1 MDRIILLPDHIKHL
15 IAAGEV
21 VEGPFSVVKELVEN
35 SLDAGAT
42 EIDVQV
48 WDSGLKKISVR
59 DNGCG
64 IRSSDIS
71 MAIMEHATSKLGEIT
86 ALDSISTYGFRGEAL
101 SSIAS
106 ISDMV
111 ILSKRRDEER
121 GARLES
127 VYGSVE
133 VSGYMGPPGT
143 TVIAENL
150 FNNVPARKKFLKAKE
165 TELRNIRETLLKIS
179 LAAHRTAFTFDV
191 DGKRQVTL
199 HAADKTGD
207 RINQVFGKGILD
219 NLYFEEL
226 CDLKARVSGFLSR
239 PSFVRNSRN
248 MQFLYINN
256 RPVES
261 RYFSYHLAR
270 AYEAVIPRGKYPAAI
285 VFIEIDPEL
294 TDVNVHPA
302 KREVRLFDQ
311 KYIDELIYGLA
322 KKSLNRIHSLPVKDA
337 GNYSWG
343 APAAQ
348 PVYGESGSL
357 QAGSIQDETLNSEF
371 SGSLFAD
378 ADCAPVIVPGGPAAG
393 EAFRVLGV
401 VFGTYIVVEK
411 GESMHLVDFHAAHE
425 RIIYDRLAAMDSA
438 IESQELLFP
447 ATVELTVAE
456 YAAAVE
462 NFDLFESAG
471 FEVEEF
477 SDNTLIVRSAP
488 VMAGGND
495 IGILIK
501 NMIDNIREEK
511 NSNNIREKFLAL
523 IACHSARRS
532 GDELSAAEMS
542 HLVKTVFE
550 SAPDLRCPHGRPFV
564 YTLSKNDLER
574 MFKRL

>member
-1 MDRIILLPDHIKHL
+1 M

-21 VEGPFSVVKELVEN
+21 VEGPFSVVKELVEI
-35 SLDAGAT
+35 SLDAGAA

-59 DNGCG
+59 DNGSG
-64 IRSSDIS
+64 IHAAEIGL
-71 MAIMEHATSKLGEIT
+71 AIMEHATSKLGADS
-86 ALDSISTYGFRGEAL
+86 ALDCISTYGFRGEAL

-106 ISDMV
+106 ISDFV

-127 VYGSVE
+127 LSGNVSVTDFMGS
-133 VSGYMGPPGT
+133 PGT
-143 TVIAENL
+143 TVIVENL
-150 FNNVPARKKFLKAKE
+150 FHNVPARKKFLKAKK
-165 TELRNIRETLLKIS
+165 TELRSIRESLLRIS
-179 LAAHRTAFTFDV
+179 LAAYGTAFTFEV

-199 HAADKTGD
+199 PAAAKAED
-207 RINQVFGKGILD
+207 RISQVFGRGIMD

-226 CDLKARVSGFLSR
+226 SDLKARIKGFMSR
-239 PSFVRNSRN
+239 PTFVRNSRN

-261 RYFSYHLAR
+261 KYFSYHLAR

-285 VFIEIDPEL
+285 VFLEIDPEL

-322 KKSLNRIHSLPVKDA
+322 KKSLNRIHSLPINSA
-337 GNYSWG
+337 ENYTWG
-343 APAAQ
+343 TPAAQ
-348 PVYGESGSL
+348 QVYAPADSQ
-357 QAGSIQDETLNSEF
+357 QAASVRDETSAGDF
-371 SGSLFAD
+371 AGSLFGDTPAAD
-378 ADCAPVIVPGGPAAG
+378 GPAAG
-393 EAFRVLGV
+393 ITEGTDTESGFRVLGV
-401 VFGTYIVVEK
+401 VFGTYIVAEK
-411 GESMHLVDFHAAHE
+411 DESMHLIDFHAAHE
-425 RIIYDRLAAMDSA
+425 RIIYDRLMAMNSE

-447 ATVELTVAE
+447 LSMELTVAE

-462 NFDLFESAG
+462 NIDLFESAG

-477 SDNTLIVRSAP
+477 SDNTIIVRSAP
-488 VMAGGND
+488 VAAGGND
-495 IGILIK
+495 VEILVK
-501 NMIDNIREEK
+501 NMIDNIREDK
-511 NSNNIREKFLAL
+511 NSNNIREKFMAL

-532 GDELSAAEMS
+532 GDELSMAEMA

-564 YTLSKNDLER
+564 YTLGKNELER
-574 MFKRL
+574 MFKR